1 MAVKPIPEG
10 YHSVTPYLI
19 VKGAA
24 KAIDYY
30 KKVFG
35 ATEIMRMPGPNGTVG
50 HAEIKS
56 RRFQS
61 IMLADEQQG
70 NYRSPE
76 GLGGSP
82 VSLMVYV
89 HDVDTTFKQAIANGA
104 KETRALQDQ
113 FYGDRSGNL
122 VDPFGHV
129 WTVAT
134 HKEDVSEAE
143 MKRRMSA
150 TAENCVATSFNIP
163 PHSIREP
170 FASLE
175 GGIFYLDRE

>member
-10 YHSVTPYLI
+10 YRSVTPYLI

-35 ATEIMRMPGPNGTVG
+35 ATEIMRMPGPNGTVM
-50 HAEIKS
+50 HAEIKIGDS
-56 RRFQS
+56 V

-70 NYRSPE
+70 NFRSPE

-89 HDVDTTFKQAIANGA
+89 EDVDKTFKQAISSGA
-104 KETRALQDQ
+104 KETRAVQDQ
-113 FYGDRSGNL
+113 FYGHRSGNL

-143 MKRRMSA
+143 MQRRMSVMQK
-150 TAENCVATSFNIP
+150 TA
-163 PHSIREP
+163 
-170 FASLE
+170 
-175 GGIFYLDRE
+175 